1 MTVLWVLIGL
11 LVGAAGA
18 VLAYRPVLRRFSLER
33 ETWRQEAV
41 QREEQV
47 GTLRD
52 QLSGQ
57 AVQLTEAAVRQATL
71 AEKLAARDEA
81 LARQKEELTALQER
95 QRVEFKNLAAE
106 ILEEKSNQF
115 KQTNRE
121 SLELLLKPFRDNIEG
136 FRKKV
141 EEVYEKEAQQR
152 FSLKEEIRHLNEMN
166 LRMSQEA
173 NNLTAALKGN
183 SKVQGDWGEMILETI
198 LDSSNLIKGVHYQT
212 QENIKDN
219 ETGANLRPDVILNLP
234 EGKQIVIDSKV
245 SLTAYVTYSE
255 TDAPEAQ
262 QRAVK
267 EHVRSVRSH
276 IAELAG
282 KSYQTLL
289 NGQNKSVSPDFV
301 IMFIP
306 NEPAFLAAMQHDSAI
321 WSDAYERKVIISS
334 PTNLFALL
342 KLVDDLWRRNEQS
355 RNQEQIIKYGTTL
368 YEQFV
373 AFAASLEGVGQALD
387 LARAKYDDA
396 YKRLHTGNNNIVRT
410 GERLR
415 RLGLPTAKRPSRRLL
430 DETDGLDAE
439 EELPA
444 AGDGGH
450 DRQ

>member
-33 ETWRQEAV
+33 ETLRQEAA

-245 SLTAYVTYSE
+245 SLTAYVTYGE

-306 NEPAFLAAMQHDSAI
+306 NEPAFLLAMQQDSAL
-321 WSDAYERKVIISS
+321 WSDAYNRKVIISS

-342 KLVDDLWRRNEQS
+342 KIVDDLWKRDGQS
-355 RNQEQIIKYGTTL
+355 KNALAIATEGANLYDKFVGFSETL
-368 YEQFV
+368 LDLGRSLGAATGKYEQ
-373 AFAASLEGVGQALD
+373 AMNQLKTGRGNLIR
-387 LARAKYDDA
+387 RA
-396 YKRLHTGNNNIVRT
+396 
-410 GERLR
+410 ERLR
-415 RLGLPTAKRPSRRLL
+415 ELQVKASKS
-430 DETDGLDAE
+430 
-439 EELPA
+439 LPA
-444 AGDGGH
+444 QLEDYDADGPDGE
-450 DRQ
+450 

>member
-1 MTVLWVLIGL
+1 MTVLWVLIEL

-33 ETWRQEAV
+33 ETWRQEAA

-57 AVQLTEAAVRQATL
+57 AVQLTEAAVCQATL

-306 NEPAFLAAMQHDSAI
+306 NEPAFLLAMQQDSAL
-321 WSDAYERKVIISS
+321 WSDAYNRKVIISS

-342 KLVDDLWRRNEQS
+342 KIVDDLWKRDGQS
-355 RNQEQIIKYGTTL
+355 KNALAIATEGANLYDKFVGFSETL
-368 YEQFV
+368 LDLGRSLGAATGKYEQ
-373 AFAASLEGVGQALD
+373 AMNQLKTGRGNLIR
-387 LARAKYDDA
+387 RA
-396 YKRLHTGNNNIVRT
+396 
-410 GERLR
+410 ERLR
-415 RLGLPTAKRPSRRLL
+415 ELQVKASKS
-430 DETDGLDAE
+430 
-439 EELPA
+439 LPA
-444 AGDGGH
+444 QLEDYDADGPDGE
-450 DRQ
+450 

>member
-33 ETWRQEAV
+33 ETWRQEAA

-306 NEPAFLAAMQHDSAI
+306 NEPAFLLAMQQDSAL
-321 WSDAYERKVIISS
+321 WSDAYIRKVIISS

-342 KLVDDLWRRNEQS
+342 KIVDDLWKRDGQS
-355 RNQEQIIKYGTTL
+355 KNALAIATEGANLYDKFVGFSETL
-368 YEQFV
+368 LDLGRSLGAATGKYEQ
-373 AFAASLEGVGQALD
+373 AMNQLKTGRGNLIR
-387 LARAKYDDA
+387 RA
-396 YKRLHTGNNNIVRT
+396 
-410 GERLR
+410 ERLR
-415 RLGLPTAKRPSRRLL
+415 ELQVKASKS
-430 DETDGLDAE
+430 
-439 EELPA
+439 LPA
-444 AGDGGH
+444 QLEDYDADGPDGE
-450 DRQ
+450 

>member
-33 ETWRQEAV
+33 ETWRLEAA

-306 NEPAFLAAMQHDSAI
+306 NEPAFLLAMQQDSAL
-321 WSDAYERKVIISS
+321 WSDAYNRKVIISS

-342 KLVDDLWRRNEQS
+342 KIVDDLWKRDGQS
-355 RNQEQIIKYGTTL
+355 KNALAIATEGANLYDKFVGFSETL
-368 YEQFV
+368 LDLGRSLGAATGKYEQ
-373 AFAASLEGVGQALD
+373 AMNQLKTGRGNLIR
-387 LARAKYDDA
+387 RA
-396 YKRLHTGNNNIVRT
+396 
-410 GERLR
+410 ERLR
-415 RLGLPTAKRPSRRLL
+415 ELQVKASKS
-430 DETDGLDAE
+430 
-439 EELPA
+439 LPA
-444 AGDGGH
+444 QLEDYDADGPDGE
-450 DRQ
+450 

>member
-33 ETWRQEAV
+33 ETWRQEAA

-282 KSYQTLL
+282 KSYQTLP

-306 NEPAFLAAMQHDSAI
+306 NEPAFLLAMQQDSAL
-321 WSDAYERKVIISS
+321 WSDAYNRKVIISS

-342 KLVDDLWRRNEQS
+342 KIVDDLWKRDGQS
-355 RNQEQIIKYGTTL
+355 KNALAIATEGANLYDKFVGFSETL
-368 YEQFV
+368 LDLGRSLGAATGKYEQ
-373 AFAASLEGVGQALD
+373 AMNQLKTGRGNLIR
-387 LARAKYDDA
+387 RA
-396 YKRLHTGNNNIVRT
+396 
-410 GERLR
+410 ERLR
-415 RLGLPTAKRPSRRLL
+415 ELQVKASKS
-430 DETDGLDAE
+430 
-439 EELPA
+439 LPA
-444 AGDGGH
+444 QLEDYDADGPDGE
-450 DRQ
+450 

>member
-33 ETWRQEAV
+33 ETWRQEAA

-71 AEKLAARDEA
+71 AEKRAARDEA

-306 NEPAFLAAMQHDSAI
+306 NEPAFLLAMQQDSAL
-321 WSDAYERKVIISS
+321 WSDAYNRKVIISS

-342 KLVDDLWRRNEQS
+342 KIVDDLWKRDGQS
-355 RNQEQIIKYGTTL
+355 KNALAIATEGANLYDKFVGFSETL
-368 YEQFV
+368 LDLGRSLGAATGKYEQ
-373 AFAASLEGVGQALD
+373 AMNQLKTGRGNLIR
-387 LARAKYDDA
+387 RA
-396 YKRLHTGNNNIVRT
+396 
-410 GERLR
+410 ERLR
-415 RLGLPTAKRPSRRLL
+415 ELQVKASKS
-430 DETDGLDAE
+430 
-439 EELPA
+439 LPA
-444 AGDGGH
+444 QLEDYDADGPDGE
-450 DRQ
+450 

>member
-1 MTVLWVLIGL
+1 MTVLCVLIGL

-306 NEPAFLAAMQHDSAI
+306 NEPAFLLAMQQDSAL
-321 WSDAYERKVIISS
+321 WSDAYNRKVIISS

-342 KLVDDLWRRNEQS
+342 KIVDDLWKRDGQS
-355 RNQEQIIKYGTTL
+355 KNALAIATEGANLYDKFVGFSETL
-368 YEQFV
+368 LDLGRSLGAATGKYEQ
-373 AFAASLEGVGQALD
+373 AMNQLKTGRGNLIR
-387 LARAKYDDA
+387 RA
-396 YKRLHTGNNNIVRT
+396 
-410 GERLR
+410 ERLR
-415 RLGLPTAKRPSRRLL
+415 ELQVKASKS
-430 DETDGLDAE
+430 
-439 EELPA
+439 LPA
-444 AGDGGH
+444 QLEDYDADGPDGE
-450 DRQ
+450 

>member
-33 ETWRQEAV
+33 ETWRQEAA

-57 AVQLTEAAVRQATL
+57 AVQLTEAAVCQATL

-115 KQTNRE
+115 KQTNRA
-121 SLELLLKPFRDNIEG
+121 SLELLLKPFRHNIEG

-289 NGQNKSVSPDFV
+289 NGKNKSVSPDFV

-306 NEPAFLAAMQHDSAI
+306 NEPAFLLAMQQDSAL
-321 WSDAYERKVIISS
+321 WSDAYNRKVIISS

-342 KLVDDLWRRNEQS
+342 KIVDDLWKRDGQS
-355 RNQEQIIKYGTTL
+355 KNALAIATEGANLYDKFVGFSETL
-368 YEQFV
+368 LDLGRSLGAATGKYEQ
-373 AFAASLEGVGQALD
+373 AMNQLKTGRGNLIR
-387 LARAKYDDA
+387 RA
-396 YKRLHTGNNNIVRT
+396 
-410 GERLR
+410 ERLR
-415 RLGLPTAKRPSRRLL
+415 ELQVKASKS
-430 DETDGLDAE
+430 
-439 EELPA
+439 LPA
-444 AGDGGH
+444 QLEDYDADGPDGE
-450 DRQ
+450 

>member
-33 ETWRQEAV
+33 ETWRQEAA

-57 AVQLTEAAVRQATL
+57 AVQLTEAAVCQATL

-289 NGQNKSVSPDFV
+289 NGQYKSVSPDFV

-306 NEPAFLAAMQHDSAI
+306 NEPAFLLAMQQDSAL
-321 WSDAYERKVIISS
+321 WSDAYNRKVIISS

-342 KLVDDLWRRNEQS
+342 KIVDDLWKRDGQS
-355 RNQEQIIKYGTTL
+355 KNALAIATEGANLYDKFVGFSETL
-368 YEQFV
+368 LDLGRSLGAATGKYEQ
-373 AFAASLEGVGQALD
+373 AMNQLKTGRGNLIR
-387 LARAKYDDA
+387 RA
-396 YKRLHTGNNNIVRT
+396 
-410 GERLR
+410 ERLR
-415 RLGLPTAKRPSRRLL
+415 ELQVKASKS
-430 DETDGLDAE
+430 
-439 EELPA
+439 LPA
-444 AGDGGH
+444 QLEDYDADGPDGE
-450 DRQ
+450 

>member
-33 ETWRQEAV
+33 ETWRQEAA

-183 SKVQGDWGEMILETI
+183 SKGQGDWGEMILETI

-306 NEPAFLAAMQHDSAI
+306 NEPAFLLAMQQDSAL
-321 WSDAYERKVIISS
+321 WSDAYNRKVIISS

-342 KLVDDLWRRNEQS
+342 KIVDDLWKRDGQS
-355 RNQEQIIKYGTTL
+355 KNALAIATEGANLYDKFVGFSETL
-368 YEQFV
+368 LDLGRSLGAATGKYEQAMNQLKTGRGHLIRRAERRRELQV
-373 AFAASLEGVGQALD
+373 KAS
-387 LARAKYDDA
+387 K
-396 YKRLHTGNNNIVRT
+396 
-410 GERLR
+410 
-415 RLGLPTAKRPSRRLL
+415 S
-430 DETDGLDAE
+430 
-439 EELPA
+439 LPA
-444 AGDGGH
+444 QLEDYDADGPDGE
-450 DRQ
+450 

>member
-1 MTVLWVLIGL
+1 MTVLGVLIGL

-33 ETWRQEAV
+33 ETLRQEAA

-289 NGQNKSVSPDFV
+289 NGQNKSVSPDVV

-306 NEPAFLAAMQHDSAI
+306 NEPAFLLAMQQDSAL
-321 WSDAYERKVIISS
+321 WSDAYNRKVIISS

-342 KLVDDLWRRNEQS
+342 KIVDDLWKRDGQS
-355 RNQEQIIKYGTTL
+355 KNALAIATEGANLYDKFVGFSETL
-368 YEQFV
+368 LDLGRSLGAATGKYEQ
-373 AFAASLEGVGQALD
+373 AMNQLKTGRGNLIR
-387 LARAKYDDA
+387 RA
-396 YKRLHTGNNNIVRT
+396 
-410 GERLR
+410 ERLR
-415 RLGLPTAKRPSRRLL
+415 ELQVKASKS
-430 DETDGLDAE
+430 
-439 EELPA
+439 LPA
-444 AGDGGH
+444 QLEDYDADGPDGE
-450 DRQ
+450 

>member
-33 ETWRQEAV
+33 ETWRQEAA

-267 EHVRSVRSH
+267 DHVRSVRSH

-306 NEPAFLAAMQHDSAI
+306 NEPAFLLAMQQDSAL
-321 WSDAYERKVIISS
+321 WSDAYNRKVIISS

-342 KLVDDLWRRNEQS
+342 KIVDDLWKRDGQS
-355 RNQEQIIKYGTTL
+355 KNALAIATEGANLYDKFVGFSETL
-368 YEQFV
+368 LDLGRSLGAATGKYEQ
-373 AFAASLEGVGQALD
+373 AMNQLKTGRGNLIR
-387 LARAKYDDA
+387 RA
-396 YKRLHTGNNNIVRT
+396 
-410 GERLR
+410 ERLR
-415 RLGLPTAKRPSRRLL
+415 ELQVKASKS
-430 DETDGLDAE
+430 
-439 EELPA
+439 LPA
-444 AGDGGH
+444 QLEDYDADGPDGE
-450 DRQ
+450 

>member
-33 ETWRQEAV
+33 ETWRQEAA

-306 NEPAFLAAMQHDSAI
+306 NEPAFLLAMQQDSVL
-321 WSDAYERKVIISS
+321 WSDAYNRKVIISS

-342 KLVDDLWRRNEQS
+342 KIVDDLWKRDGQS
-355 RNQEQIIKYGTTL
+355 KNALAIATEGANLYDKFVGFSETL
-368 YEQFV
+368 LDLGRSLGAATGKYEQ
-373 AFAASLEGVGQALD
+373 AMNQLKTGRGNLIR
-387 LARAKYDDA
+387 RA
-396 YKRLHTGNNNIVRT
+396 
-410 GERLR
+410 ERLR
-415 RLGLPTAKRPSRRLL
+415 ELQVKASKS
-430 DETDGLDAE
+430 
-439 EELPA
+439 LPA
-444 AGDGGH
+444 QLEDYDADGPDGE
-450 DRQ
+450 

>member
-33 ETWRQEAV
+33 ETWRQEAA

-306 NEPAFLAAMQHDSAI
+306 NEPACLLAMQQDSAL
-321 WSDAYERKVIISS
+321 WSDAYNRKVIISS

-342 KLVDDLWRRNEQS
+342 KIVDDLWKRDGQS
-355 RNQEQIIKYGTTL
+355 KNALAIATEGANLYDKFVGFSETL
-368 YEQFV
+368 LDLGRSLGAATGKYEQ
-373 AFAASLEGVGQALD
+373 AMNQLKTGRGNLIR
-387 LARAKYDDA
+387 RA
-396 YKRLHTGNNNIVRT
+396 
-410 GERLR
+410 ERLR
-415 RLGLPTAKRPSRRLL
+415 ELQVKASKS
-430 DETDGLDAE
+430 
-439 EELPA
+439 LPA
-444 AGDGGH
+444 QLEDYDADGPDGE
-450 DRQ
+450 

>member
-33 ETWRQEAV
+33 ETLRQEAA

-95 QRVEFKNLAAE
+95 QRVEFKKLAAE

-306 NEPAFLAAMQHDSAI
+306 NEPAFLLAMQQDSAL
-321 WSDAYERKVIISS
+321 WSDAYNRKVIISS

-342 KLVDDLWRRNEQS
+342 KIVDDLWKRDGQS
-355 RNQEQIIKYGTTL
+355 KNALAIATEGANLYDKFVGFSETL
-368 YEQFV
+368 LDLGRSLGAATGKYEQ
-373 AFAASLEGVGQALD
+373 AMNQLKTGRGNLIR
-387 LARAKYDDA
+387 RA
-396 YKRLHTGNNNIVRT
+396 
-410 GERLR
+410 ERLR
-415 RLGLPTAKRPSRRLL
+415 ELQVKASKS
-430 DETDGLDAE
+430 
-439 EELPA
+439 LPA
-444 AGDGGH
+444 QLEDYDADGPDGE
-450 DRQ
+450 

>member
-33 ETWRQEAV
+33 ETWRQEAA

-255 TDAPEAQ
+255 ADAPE
-262 QRAVK
+262 
-267 EHVRSVRSH
+267 
-276 IAELAG
+276 
-282 KSYQTLL
+282 SYQTLL

-306 NEPAFLAAMQHDSAI
+306 NEPAFLLAMQQDSAL
-321 WSDAYERKVIISS
+321 WSDAYNRKVIISS

-342 KLVDDLWRRNEQS
+342 KIVDDLWKRDGQS
-355 RNQEQIIKYGTTL
+355 KNALAIATEGANLYDKFVGFSETL
-368 YEQFV
+368 LDLGRSLGAATGKYEQ
-373 AFAASLEGVGQALD
+373 AMNQLKTGRGNLIR
-387 LARAKYDDA
+387 RA
-396 YKRLHTGNNNIVRT
+396 
-410 GERLR
+410 ERLR
-415 RLGLPTAKRPSRRLL
+415 ELQVKASKS
-430 DETDGLDAE
+430 
-439 EELPA
+439 LPA
-444 AGDGGH
+444 QLEDYDADGPDGE
-450 DRQ
+450 

>member
-33 ETWRQEAV
+33 ETWRQEAA

-183 SKVQGDWGEMILETI
+183 SKMQGDWGEMILETI

-306 NEPAFLAAMQHDSAI
+306 NEPAFLLAMQQDSAL
-321 WSDAYERKVIISS
+321 WSDAYNRKVIISS

-342 KLVDDLWRRNEQS
+342 KIVDDLWKRDGQS
-355 RNQEQIIKYGTTL
+355 KNALAIATEGANLYDKFVGFSETL
-368 YEQFV
+368 LDLGRSLGAATGKYEQ
-373 AFAASLEGVGQALD
+373 AMNQLKTGRGNLIR
-387 LARAKYDDA
+387 RA
-396 YKRLHTGNNNIVRT
+396 
-410 GERLR
+410 ERLR
-415 RLGLPTAKRPSRRLL
+415 ELQVKASKS
-430 DETDGLDAE
+430 
-439 EELPA
+439 LPA
-444 AGDGGH
+444 QLEDYDADGPDGE
-450 DRQ
+450 

>member
-18 VLAYRPVLRRFSLER
+18 VLVYRPVLRRFSLER
-33 ETWRQEAV
+33 ETWRQEAA

-306 NEPAFLAAMQHDSAI
+306 NEPAFLLAMQQDSAL
-321 WSDAYERKVIISS
+321 WSDAYNRKVIISS

-342 KLVDDLWRRNEQS
+342 KIVDDLWKRDGQS
-355 RNQEQIIKYGTTL
+355 KNALAIATEGANLYDKFVGFSETL
-368 YEQFV
+368 LDLGRSLGAATGKYEQ
-373 AFAASLEGVGQALD
+373 AMNQLKTGRGNLIR
-387 LARAKYDDA
+387 RA
-396 YKRLHTGNNNIVRT
+396 
-410 GERLR
+410 ERLR
-415 RLGLPTAKRPSRRLL
+415 ELQVKASKS
-430 DETDGLDAE
+430 
-439 EELPA
+439 LPA
-444 AGDGGH
+444 QLEDYDADGPDGE
-450 DRQ
+450 

>member
-33 ETWRQEAV
+33 ETWRQEAA

-57 AVQLTEAAVRQATL
+57 AVQLTEAAVCQATL

-183 SKVQGDWGEMILETI
+183 SKVQGGWGEMILETI

-306 NEPAFLAAMQHDSAI
+306 NEPAFLLAMQQDSAL
-321 WSDAYERKVIISS
+321 WSDAYNRKVIISS

-342 KLVDDLWRRNEQS
+342 KIVDDLWKRDGQS
-355 RNQEQIIKYGTTL
+355 KNALAIATEGANLYDKFVGFSETL
-368 YEQFV
+368 LDLGRSLGAATGKYEQ
-373 AFAASLEGVGQALD
+373 AMNQLKTGRGNLIR
-387 LARAKYDDA
+387 RA
-396 YKRLHTGNNNIVRT
+396 
-410 GERLR
+410 ERLR
-415 RLGLPTAKRPSRRLL
+415 ELQVKASKS
-430 DETDGLDAE
+430 
-439 EELPA
+439 LPA
-444 AGDGGH
+444 QLEDYDADGPDGE
-450 DRQ
+450 

>member
-33 ETWRQEAV
+33 ETWRQEAA

-255 TDAPEAQ
+255 TDASEAQ

-306 NEPAFLAAMQHDSAI
+306 NEPAFLLAMQQDSAL
-321 WSDAYERKVIISS
+321 WSDAYNRKVIISS

-342 KLVDDLWRRNEQS
+342 KIVDDLWKRDGQS
-355 RNQEQIIKYGTTL
+355 KNALAIATEGANLYDKFVGFSETL
-368 YEQFV
+368 LDLGRSLGAATGKYEQ
-373 AFAASLEGVGQALD
+373 AMNQLKTGRGNLIR
-387 LARAKYDDA
+387 RA
-396 YKRLHTGNNNIVRT
+396 
-410 GERLR
+410 ERLR
-415 RLGLPTAKRPSRRLL
+415 ELQVKASKS
-430 DETDGLDAE
+430 
-439 EELPA
+439 LPA
-444 AGDGGH
+444 QLEDYDADGPDGE
-450 DRQ
+450 

>member
-33 ETWRQEAV
+33 ETWRQEAA

-306 NEPAFLAAMQHDSAI
+306 NEPAFLLAMQQDSAL
-321 WSDAYERKVIISS
+321 WSDAYNRKVIISS

-342 KLVDDLWRRNEQS
+342 KIVDDLWKRDGQS
-355 RNQEQIIKYGTTL
+355 KNTL
-368 YEQFV
+368 AIATEGANLYDKFVGFSETLLDLGRSLGAATGKYEQ
-373 AFAASLEGVGQALD
+373 AMNQLKTGRGNLIR
-387 LARAKYDDA
+387 RA
-396 YKRLHTGNNNIVRT
+396 
-410 GERLR
+410 ERLR
-415 RLGLPTAKRPSRRLL
+415 ELQVKASKS
-430 DETDGLDAE
+430 
-439 EELPA
+439 LPA
-444 AGDGGH
+444 QLEDYDADGPDGE
-450 DRQ
+450 

>member
-276 IAELAG
+276 MAELAG

-306 NEPAFLAAMQHDSAI
+306 NEPAFLLAMQQDSAL
-321 WSDAYERKVIISS
+321 WSDAYNRKVIISS

-342 KLVDDLWRRNEQS
+342 KIVDDLWKRDGQS
-355 RNQEQIIKYGTTL
+355 KNALAIATEGANLYDKFVGFSETL
-368 YEQFV
+368 LDLGRSLGAATGKYEQ
-373 AFAASLEGVGQALD
+373 AMNQLKTGRGNLIR
-387 LARAKYDDA
+387 RA
-396 YKRLHTGNNNIVRT
+396 
-410 GERLR
+410 ERLR
-415 RLGLPTAKRPSRRLL
+415 ELQVKASKS
-430 DETDGLDAE
+430 
-439 EELPA
+439 LPA
-444 AGDGGH
+444 QLEDYDADGPDGE
-450 DRQ
+450 

>member
-33 ETWRQEAV
+33 ETWRQEAA

-57 AVQLTEAAVRQATL
+57 AVQLTEAAVCQATL

-183 SKVQGDWGEMILETI
+183 WKVQGDGGEMILETI

-306 NEPAFLAAMQHDSAI
+306 NEPAFLLAMQQDSAL
-321 WSDAYERKVIISS
+321 WSDAYNRKVIISS

-342 KLVDDLWRRNEQS
+342 KIVDDLWKRDGQS
-355 RNQEQIIKYGTTL
+355 KNALAIATEGANLYDKFVGFSETL
-368 YEQFV
+368 LDLGRSLGAATGKYEQ
-373 AFAASLEGVGQALD
+373 AMNQLKTGRGNLIR
-387 LARAKYDDA
+387 RA
-396 YKRLHTGNNNIVRT
+396 
-410 GERLR
+410 ERLR
-415 RLGLPTAKRPSRRLL
+415 ELQVKASKS
-430 DETDGLDAE
+430 
-439 EELPA
+439 LPA
-444 AGDGGH
+444 QLEDYDADGPDGE
-450 DRQ
+450 

>member
-33 ETWRQEAV
+33 ETWRQEAA

-306 NEPAFLAAMQHDSAI
+306 NEPAFLLAMQQDSAL
-321 WSDAYERKVIISS
+321 WSDAYNRKVIISS

-342 KLVDDLWRRNEQS
+342 KIVDDLWKRDGQS
-355 RNQEQIIKYGTTL
+355 KNALTIATEGANLYDKFVGFSETL
-368 YEQFV
+368 LDLGRSLGAATGKYEQ
-373 AFAASLEGVGQALD
+373 AMNQLKTGRGNLIR
-387 LARAKYDDA
+387 RA
-396 YKRLHTGNNNIVRT
+396 
-410 GERLR
+410 ERLR
-415 RLGLPTAKRPSRRLL
+415 ELQVKASKS
-430 DETDGLDAE
+430 
-439 EELPA
+439 LPA
-444 AGDGGH
+444 QLEDYDADGPDGE
-450 DRQ
+450 

>member
-33 ETWRQEAV
+33 ETWRQEAA

-306 NEPAFLAAMQHDSAI
+306 NEPAFLLAMQQDSAL
-321 WSDAYERKVIISS
+321 WSDAYNRKVIISS

-342 KLVDDLWRRNEQS
+342 KIVDDLWKRDGQCKNALAIATEGANLYDKFVGFS
-355 RNQEQIIKYGTTL
+355 ETL
-368 YEQFV
+368 LDLGRSLGAATGKYEQ
-373 AFAASLEGVGQALD
+373 AMNQLKTGRGNLIR
-387 LARAKYDDA
+387 RA
-396 YKRLHTGNNNIVRT
+396 
-410 GERLR
+410 ERLR
-415 RLGLPTAKRPSRRLL
+415 ELQVKASKS
-430 DETDGLDAE
+430 
-439 EELPA
+439 LPA
-444 AGDGGH
+444 QLEDYDADGPDGE
-450 DRQ
+450 

>member
-33 ETWRQEAV
+33 ETWRQEAA

-95 QRVEFKNLAAE
+95 QRVEFKNLPAE

-306 NEPAFLAAMQHDSAI
+306 NEPAFLLAMQQDSAL
-321 WSDAYERKVIISS
+321 WSDAYNRKVIISS

-342 KLVDDLWRRNEQS
+342 KIVDDLWKRDGQS
-355 RNQEQIIKYGTTL
+355 KNALAIATEGANLYDKFVGFSETL
-368 YEQFV
+368 LDLGRSLGAATGKYEQ
-373 AFAASLEGVGQALD
+373 AMNQLKTGRGNLIR
-387 LARAKYDDA
+387 RA
-396 YKRLHTGNNNIVRT
+396 
-410 GERLR
+410 ERLR
-415 RLGLPTAKRPSRRLL
+415 ELQVKASKS
-430 DETDGLDAE
+430 
-439 EELPA
+439 LPA
-444 AGDGGH
+444 QLEDYDADGPDGE
-450 DRQ
+450 